1 MQESGGLVVGWTWL
15 AILGGLIGKGLEL
28 IVIFTLNKV
37 FLVKILLNVTLRNLD
52 KFITMLNC
60 NRFQLHY

>member
-1 MQESGGLVVGWTWL
+1 MQESGVLLVGWTWL